1 MGLSVGA
8 KAPRKHTRRG
18 VRVRVRIGVRL
29 QVGVQE
35 DKRKEK
41 GERLRVLKGIG
52 GLRIYACAFL
62 GVQRLR

>member
-18 VRVRVRIGVRL
+18 VRVRVRVGVTCRL

-35 DKRKEK
+35 DKRREK

-52 GLRIYACAFL
+52 VERR
-62 GVQRLR
+62 VKVRR

>member
-18 VRVRVRIGVRL
+18 VRVRVRVGVRL

-35 DKRKEK
+35 DKRREK

-52 GLRIYACAFL
+52 VERR
-62 GVQRLR
+62 VRVRS